1 MVHEIQNIM
10 VVTSGRADFGLL
22 TRICDLLESD
32 SRANLILASTGYHF
46 NSELGNT
53 IDEVRL
59 KNYSQIIEV
68 NLDINSDSIYSPSQF
83 VSTAILKFTEIFQD
97 RSVQKILVL
106 GDRYEIL
113 GVSIAASLL
122 GIPLAH
128 IGGGEVTTGA
138 FDEFIRHSITK
149 MASVHFT
156 GHPDY
161 QRRVIQMGENPEVV
175 FDVGSPGA
183 ENIEEMRMQLLSKI
197 ECEKILGTNLSR
209 RNFLVTF
216 HPETRS
222 LEQTTNHLEEMLGAL
237 DRFEETNVI
246 FSLPNADPNFLKFI
260 EKINSFVE
268 QKPDFRFI
276 GVNFGQE
283 VYFSL
288 LQFVDVVIGNSSSG
302 ILEVP
307 SFKIGTVNIGDRQNG
322 RVRGE
327 SVIDVDPVKHEII
340 NAIETALSSEFR
352 LRSQKF
358 KNPFFKINTAKNIVE
373 ILIASPWADN
383 KKEFY
388 DL

>member
-1 MVHEIQNIM
+1 MVHEKQNIM
-10 VVTSGRADFGLL
+10 VVTGGRADFGLL
-22 TRICDLLESD
+22 TSICDLLD
-32 SRANLILASTGYHF
+32 CDPRVKLIVAATGYHF

-53 IDEVRL
+53 IDEVRS
-59 KNYSQIIEV
+59 KKYSEMIEV
-68 NLDINSDSIYSPSQF
+68 NLDINSDTIYSTSYF
-83 VSTAILKFTEIFQD
+83 VSAAILKFTEVFQD
-97 RSVQKILVL
+97 RSLHKILVL

-113 GVSIAASLL
+113 GVSIAAALV
-122 GIPLAH
+122 GIPIAH
-128 IGGGEVTTGA
+128 IGGGEVTIGA

-156 GHPDY
+156 GHSDY

-183 ENIEEMRMQLLSKI
+183 ENIEEMKEQLLSKT
-197 ECEKILGTNLSR
+197 ECEKILGMNLTR
-209 RNFLVTF
+209 RSFFVTF

-222 LEQTTNHLEEMLGAL
+222 LEQTTNHFKELLGAV
-237 DRFEETNVI
+237 DSFEETNVI
-246 FSLPNADPNFLKFI
+246 FSLPNADPNFLEFI
-260 EKINSFVE
+260 KIVNIFIE
-268 QKPDFRFI
+268 QKPDFRF
-276 GVNFGQE
+276 VSANFGQK

-307 SFKIGTVNIGDRQNG
+307 SFKICTVNIGDRQNG
-322 RVRGE
+322 RVKGE
-327 SVIDVDPVKHEII
+327 SLIDVDPEKDKII

-352 LRSQKF
+352 LKLLKS
-358 KNPFFKINTAKNIVE
+358 KNPFFKPHTSKNIVE
-373 ILIASPWADN
+373 ILVASPWADN

>member
-1 MVHEIQNIM
+1 MVHDTQNIM
-10 VVTSGRADFGLL
+10 VVTGGRADFGLL

-32 SRANLILASTGYHF
+32 SRANLILVATGYHF

-53 IDEVRL
+53 IDEVRS

-68 NLDINSDSIYSPSQF
+68 NLDINSDSIYSPGKI
-83 VSTAILKFTEIFQD
+83 VSTAILKFTEVFQD
-97 RSVQKILVL
+97 IPVHKILVL

-113 GVSIAASLL
+113 AVSIAASLL

-156 GHPDY
+156 SHMDY

-175 FDVGSPGA
+175 FDVGSLGA
-183 ENIEEMRMQLLSKI
+183 ENIEEMKMQLLSKT
-197 ECEKILGTNLSR
+197 ECEKIIGTDLSKR
-209 RNFLVTF
+209 SLFVTF

-222 LEQTTNHLEEMLGAL
+222 LEQTTKHLEEILGAL
-237 DRFEETNVI
+237 DKFEETNVI
-246 FSLPNADPNFLKFI
+246 FSFPNADPNFLKFI
-260 EKINSFVE
+260 EIINSFVE
-268 QKPDFRFI
+268 QKPDFRFT

-322 RVRGE
+322 RVRCE

-340 NAIETALSSEFR
+340 YAIETALSPKFR
-352 LRSQKF
+352 LKLQNF
-358 KNPFFKINTAKNIVE
+358 KNPFFKFHTAKNIVE
-373 ILIASPWADN
+373 ILIASSWVNN

-388 DL
+388 NL